1 MGEIIQRAYSCVGVT
16 VVIPIFK
23 VRDFIERCVCTLFN
37 QTLKDIEYI
46 FVDDASPDDSIDILK
61 SCIERYPERR
71 ERVQILVHDQNQG
84 LSAARNTGLAV
95 AAGEYVF
102 HCDSDD
108 FVEKDMLEEMYK
120 AAKKNNADMVY
131 CDFYLSFEKNERY
144 MSCPSYETASDM
156 LKVGLL
162 GGNMK
167 YNVWNKL
174 VKRSLYT
181 DNNITFP
188 AGHAMG
194 EDMTMIRLAAC
205 AKSVAYVPKAFY
217 HYVKLNANAYSA
229 TMHDRHKIDIRF
241 NVDQTVEFL
250 QNKFGNELYKE
261 IAFFKLNTKL
271 PFLITDDETQYEVW
285 KEWWPEANKYICDN
299 KAQAFRT
306 RLVQW
311 LAAKGQFWA
320 VRLYFN
326 VVYKLVYGV
335 IYR

>member
-1 MGEIIQRAYSCVGVT
+1 MMSSTVSII
-16 VVIPIFK
+16 IPVFK
-23 VRDFIERCVCTLFN
+23 VRNFIERCVCSLFE
-37 QTLKDIEYI
+37 QTLKDVEYI
-46 FVDDASPDDSIDILK
+46 FVDDATPDDSIEILK
-61 SCIERYPERR
+61 SCIDRYPERK
-71 ERVQILVHDQNQG
+71 EQILILTHEQNQG
-84 LSAARNTGLAV
+84 LPAARNTGLAV
-95 AAGEYVF
+95 ATGEYVF

-108 FVEKDMLEEMYK
+108 FVEKDMLEEMYN
-120 AAKKNNADMVY
+120 AAKAKDADMVY

-144 MSCPSYETASDM
+144 MSNPVYETADDV
-156 LKVGLL
+156 LRVGLL

-181 DNNITFP
+181 ENNIAFP

-205 AKSVAYVPKAFY
+205 AKTVAYVPKAFY
-217 HYVKLNANAYSA
+217 HYVKLNSNAYSA
-229 TMHDRHKIDIRF
+229 TMSERHKMDIRF
-241 NVDQTVEFL
+241 NVDQTVAFL
-250 QNKFGNELYKE
+250 QEKFGSALDKE

-285 KEWWPEANKYICDN
+285 KEWWPEANSYIWAN
-299 KAQAFRT
+299 RNQPFRT

-311 LAAKGQFWA
+311 FAAKGQFWA
-320 VRLYFN
+320 VKLYFK

>member
-1 MGEIIQRAYSCVGVT
+1 MDNYKISII
-16 VVIPIFK
+16 IPIFK
-23 VRDFIERCVCTLFN
+23 VRNFIERCVCSLLE

-46 FVDDASPDDSIDILK
+46 FVDDASPDDSIEILK
-61 SCIERYPERR
+61 SCIERYPERKGQ
-71 ERVQILVHDQNQG
+71 VTILTHEQNKG
-84 LSAARNTGLAV
+84 LPAARNTGMTV
-95 AAGEYVF
+95 ATGEYVF

-108 FVEKDMLEEMYK
+108 FVEKDMMEEMYN
-120 AAKKNNADMVY
+120 AAKASDADMVY

-144 MSCPSYETASDM
+144 MSNPVYQTAEDM
-156 LKVGLL
+156 FKLGLL

-174 VKRSLYT
+174 VRRSLYT
-181 DNNITFP
+181 GNDIWFP

-205 AKSVAYVPKAFY
+205 AKSVVYVPKAFY

-229 TMHDRHKIDIRF
+229 TMSERHKIDIRF

-250 QNKFGNELYKE
+250 KKKFGHSLNKE

-271 PFLITDDETQYEVW
+271 PFIITDDATQYEVW
-285 KEWWPEANKYICDN
+285 KEWWPEANKYICEN
-299 KAQAFRT
+299 KQQAFRT

-311 LAAKGQFWA
+311 FAAKGQFWA
-320 VRLYFN
+320 VKFYFK

>member
-1 MGEIIQRAYSCVGVT
+1 MQISII
-16 VVIPIFK
+16 IPIFK
-23 VRDFIERCVCTLFN
+23 VRNFIERCVCSLFE
-37 QTLKDIEYI
+37 QTLKDVEYI

-61 SCIERYPERR
+61 ACIERYPERK
-71 ERVQILVHDQNQG
+71 EQVQILVHEQNQG
-84 LSAARNTGLAV
+84 LPAARNTGLAV
-95 AAGEYVF
+95 ATGEYVF

-108 FVEKDMLEEMYK
+108 FVEKDMLEEMYR
-120 AAKKNNADMVY
+120 AAKEKDADMVY

-144 MSCPSYETASDM
+144 MSNPAYETAEDM
-156 LKVGLL
+156 FKQGLL

-174 VKRSLYT
+174 VRRSLYT
-181 DNNITFP
+181 DNDITFP

-229 TMHDRHKIDIRF
+229 TMSERHKVDIRY

-250 QNKFGNELYKE
+250 QSRFGDALDRE

-271 PFLITDDETQYEVW
+271 PFLITDDQAQYEVW
-285 KEWWPEANKYICDN
+285 KEWWLEANKYICEN
-299 KAQAFRT
+299 KQQPLRT
-306 RLVQW
+306 RMVQW
-311 LAAKGQFWA
+311 FAANGQFWA
-320 VRLYFN
+320 VKLYFK

-335 IYR
+335 IYK

>member
-1 MGEIIQRAYSCVGVT
+1 MCSVSVI
-16 VVIPIFK
+16 IPIYK
-23 VRDFIERCVCTLFN
+23 VRKFIERCACSLFE
-37 QTLKDIEYI
+37 QTLKNVEYI

-61 SCIERYPERR
+61 ACIERYPERKGQVR
-71 ERVQILVHDQNQG
+71 ILVHEENQG
-84 LSAARNTGLAV
+84 LPAARNTGLAV
-95 AAGEYVF
+95 ATGEYVF

-108 FVEKDMLEEMYK
+108 FVEADMLEEMYK
-120 AAKKNNADMVY
+120 AAKEKDADMVY

-144 MSCPSYETASDM
+144 MSNPVYETAEDM
-156 LKVGLL
+156 FRKGLL
-162 GGNMK
+162 GGAMK

-229 TMHDRHKIDIRF
+229 TMSERHKVDILF
-241 NVDQTVEFL
+241 NVNQTVEFL
-250 QNKFGNELYKE
+250 QNKFGNALDKE

-271 PFLITDDETQYEVW
+271 PFLITDDKSQYEVW
-285 KEWWPEANKYICDN
+285 KEWWPEANKYICEN
-299 KAQAFRT
+299 KQQAFRT

-311 LAAKGQFWA
+311 FAAKGQFWA
-320 VRLYFN
+320 VKLYFK

>member
-1 MGEIIQRAYSCVGVT
+1 MTHKVSII
-16 VVIPIFK
+16 IPIFK
-23 VRDFIERCVCTLFN
+23 VRNFIERCVCSLFE
-37 QTLKDIEYI
+37 QTLKDVEYI

-61 SCIERYPERR
+61 SCIDRYPERQDQ
-71 ERVQILVHDQNQG
+71 VIILTHEQNQG
-84 LSAARNTGLAV
+84 LPAARNTGLAV
-95 AAGEYVF
+95 VTGEYVF

-120 AAKKNNADMVY
+120 AAKEKDADMVY

-144 MSCPSYETASDM
+144 MSNPVYKTADSM
-156 LKVGLL
+156 LRQGLL

-174 VKRSLYT
+174 VRRSLYT
-181 DNNITFP
+181 DNDILFP

-229 TMHDRHKIDIRF
+229 TMSERHKIDILF

-250 QNKFGNELYKE
+250 EKKYGNALEKE

-271 PFLITDDETQYEVW
+271 PFIITDDATQYEVW
-285 KEWWPEANKYICDN
+285 KEWWPEANKYICEN
-299 KAQAFRT
+299 KQQTFRT
-306 RLVQW
+306 RLVQRF
-311 LAAKGQFWA
+311 AAKGQFWA
-320 VRLYFN
+320 VKLYFK

>member
-1 MGEIIQRAYSCVGVT
+1 MYKVSIIL
-16 VVIPIFK
+16 PIFK
-23 VRDFIERCVCTLFN
+23 VRNFIERCVCSLFE
-37 QTLKDIEYI
+37 QTLQDVEYI
-46 FVDDASPDDSIDILK
+46 FVDDASPDDSINILK
-61 SCIERYPERR
+61 SCIDRYHERKN
-71 ERVQILVHDQNQG
+71 QITILTHKQNQG
-84 LSAARNTGLAV
+84 LPAARNTGLAV
-95 AAGEYVF
+95 ATGEYVF

-108 FVEKDMLEEMYK
+108 FVEKDMLEVMYK
-120 AAKKNNADMVY
+120 VAKEEDADMVY
-131 CDFYLSFEKNERY
+131 CDFYLSFEQNERY
-144 MSCPSYETASDM
+144 MSCPSYKTASDL

-181 DNNITFP
+181 DNSITFP
-188 AGHAMG
+188 AGYAMG

-205 AKSVAYVPKAFY
+205 AKSIAYVPRAFY
-217 HYVKLNANAYSA
+217 HYVKLNTNAYSA
-229 TMHDRHKIDIRF
+229 TMSERHKIDIRF
-241 NVDQTVEFL
+241 NVDHTVDFL
-250 QNKFGNELYKE
+250 QNKFGNELEKE

-299 KAQAFRT
+299 KALAFRT

-320 VRLYFN
+320 VKLYFE

>member
-1 MGEIIQRAYSCVGVT
+1 MVSI
-16 VVIPIFK
+16 VIPIFK
-23 VRDFIERCVCTLFN
+23 VRNFIARCACSLFE
-37 QTLKDIEYI
+37 QTLKDVEYI
-46 FVDDASPDDSIDILK
+46 FVDDASPDDSIEILK
-61 SCIERYPERR
+61 SCTERYTERKS
-71 ERVQILVHDQNQG
+71 QIKILTHEQNKG
-84 LSAARNTGLAV
+84 LPAARNTGLT
-95 AAGEYVF
+95 AATGEYVF

-108 FVEKDMLEEMYK
+108 FVEPTMLEEMYE
-120 AAKKNNADMVY
+120 AAKAKDADMVY

-144 MSCPSYETASDM
+144 MSNPNYETAEDM
-156 LKVGLL
+156 FKLGLL

-174 VKRSLYT
+174 VRRSLYS
-181 DNNITFP
+181 DNDIWFP
-188 AGHAMG
+188 AGHGMG

-205 AKSVAYVPKAFY
+205 AKSIAYVPKAFY
-217 HYVKLNANAYSA
+217 HYVKLNSNAFSA
-229 TMHDRHKIDIRF
+229 TMSDRHKVDIKF
-241 NVDQTVEFL
+241 NVEQTMTFL
-250 QNKFGNELYKE
+250 EDKFGNSLDKE

-285 KEWWPEANKYICDN
+285 KEWWPDANKYICEN
-299 KAQAFRT
+299 KTQAFRT

-320 VRLYFN
+320 VKLYFE

>member
-1 MGEIIQRAYSCVGVT
+1 MSKISII
-16 VVIPIFK
+16 IPIFK
-23 VRDFIERCVCTLFN
+23 VRNFIERCVCSLFE
-37 QTLKDIEYI
+37 QTLQDVEYI
-46 FVDDASPDDSIDILK
+46 FVDDASPDDGIELLK
-61 SCIERYPERR
+61 SCIERYPERASQ
-71 ERVQILVHDQNQG
+71 VQILVHEQNQG
-84 LSAARNTGLAV
+84 LPAARNTGLAV
-95 AAGEYVF
+95 ATGEYIF

-108 FVEKDMLEEMYK
+108 FVEKDMLEVMYK
-120 AAKKNNADMVY
+120 TAKEKDADIVY
-131 CDFYLSFEKNERY
+131 SDFYLSFEKNERY
-144 MSCPSYETASDM
+144 MSCPSYETALDV

-194 EDMTMIRLAAC
+194 EDMTMIRLTAC
-205 AKSVAYVPKAFY
+205 AKTVAYVPKAFY
-217 HYVKLNANAYSA
+217 HYVKLNINAYSA
-229 TMHDRHKIDIRF
+229 TMSERHKVDIRF
-241 NVDQTVEFL
+241 NVGRTVEFL
-250 QNKFGNELYKE
+250 QNKFGNELEKE

-271 PFLITDDETQYEVW
+271 PFLITDDETQYEIW
-285 KEWWPEANKYICDN
+285 KAWWPEANKYICDN

-306 RLVQW
+306 RFVQW

-320 VRLYFN
+320 VKLYYK
-326 VVYKLVYGV
+326 VIYKLVYGV

>member
-1 MGEIIQRAYSCVGVT
+1 MSHNVSLI
-16 VVIPIFK
+16 IPIFK
-23 VRDFIERCVCTLFN
+23 VRNFIERCVCSLFE
-37 QTLKDIEYI
+37 QTLRDVEYI
-46 FVDDASPDDSIDILK
+46 FVDDASPDDSIEILK
-61 SCIERYPERR
+61 SCIERYPERAGQ
-71 ERVQILVHDQNQG
+71 VQILIHEENQG
-84 LSAARNTGLAV
+84 LPAARNTGLSV
-95 AAGEYVF
+95 AKGEYVF

-120 AAKKNNADMVY
+120 SAKEKDADVVY
-131 CDFYLSFEKNERY
+131 CDFYLSFQKNERY
-144 MSCPSYETASDM
+144 MSNPIYETADAM
-156 LKVGLL
+156 LRQGLL

-174 VKRSLYT
+174 VRRNLYT
-181 DNNITFP
+181 DNGIAFP

-194 EDMTMIRLAAC
+194 EDMTMIRIAAC
-205 AKSVAYVPKAFY
+205 AQSVTYVPKAFY
-217 HYVKLNANAYSA
+217 HYVKLNTNAYSA
-229 TMHDRHKIDIRF
+229 TMSEKHMVDIRF

-250 QNKFGNELYKE
+250 QNKFGNELEKE

-271 PFLITDDETQYEVW
+271 PFLITDDKTQYEVW

-311 LAAKGQFWA
+311 LAAKGQLWA
-320 VRLYFN
+320 VKLYFK

>member
-1 MGEIIQRAYSCVGVT
+1 MSVNVSVI
-16 VVIPIFK
+16 IPIFK
-23 VRDFIERCVCTLFN
+23 VSNFIERCVCSLFE
-37 QTLKDIEYI
+37 QTLKDVEYI

-61 SCIERYPERR
+61 ACIERYPERR
-71 ERVQILVHDQNQG
+71 GQVRILVHEHNQG
-84 LSAARNTGLAV
+84 LPAARNTGLVV
-95 AAGEYVF
+95 ATGEYVF

-108 FVEKDMLEEMYK
+108 YLEKEMLGEMYE
-120 AAKKNNADMVY
+120 AAKSHDADMVY
-131 CDFYLSFEKNERY
+131 CDFYLTFAENERY
-144 MSCPSYETASDM
+144 MGNYAYSTAEEY

-162 GGNMK
+162 GGNVK
-167 YNVWNKL
+167 FNVWNKL
-174 VKRSLYT
+174 VKRSIYC
-181 DNNITFP
+181 DNSILFP

-205 AKSVAYVPKAFY
+205 MNKIVYLPKAFY
-217 HYVKLNANAYSA
+217 HYIKINANAYSA
-229 TMHDRHKIDIRF
+229 TMSDRHKMDIRF
-241 NVDQTVEFL
+241 NVDQTVDFL
-250 QNKFGNELYKE
+250 QNKYSHALERE

-320 VRLYFN
+320 VKLYFK

>member
-1 MGEIIQRAYSCVGVT
+1 MYSVSVI
-16 VVIPIFK
+16 IPIFK
-23 VRDFIERCVCTLFN
+23 VRNFIERCVCSLFE
-37 QTLKDIEYI
+37 QTLTDVEYI

-61 SCIERYPERR
+61 ACIERYPERKEQVR
-71 ERVQILVHDQNQG
+71 ILVHEQNQG
-84 LSAARNTGLAV
+84 LPAARNTGLAV
-95 AAGEYVF
+95 ATGEYVF

-108 FVEKDMLEEMYK
+108 FVEKEMLEEMYR
-120 AAKKNNADMVY
+120 AAKEKEADMVY

-144 MSCPSYETASDM
+144 MSNPAYETAEDM
-156 LKVGLL
+156 FKQGLL

-174 VKRSLYT
+174 VRRILYT
-181 DNNITFP
+181 DNDITFP

-229 TMHDRHKIDIRF
+229 TMSERHKVDIRY
-241 NVDQTVEFL
+241 NVDQTVGFL
-250 QNKFGNELYKE
+250 QNRFGDALDRE

-271 PFLITDDETQYEVW
+271 PFLITDDQAQYEVW
-285 KEWWPEANKYICDN
+285 KEWWPEANKYICEN
-299 KAQAFRT
+299 KQQPLRT
-306 RLVQW
+306 RMVQW
-311 LAAKGQFWA
+311 FAANGQFWA
-320 VRLYFN
+320 VKLYFK

-335 IYR
+335 IYK

>member
-1 MGEIIQRAYSCVGVT
+1 MFPQVSVI
-16 VVIPIFK
+16 IPIYK
-23 VRDFIERCVCTLFN
+23 VRKFIERCVCSLFE
-37 QTLKDIEYI
+37 QTLKNVEYI

-61 SCIERYPERR
+61 SCIERYPERKEQVR
-71 ERVQILVHDQNQG
+71 ILVHEENQG
-84 LSAARNTGLAV
+84 LPAARNTGFAM
-95 AAGEYVF
+95 ATGEYVF

-108 FVEKDMLEEMYK
+108 FVEVDMLEEMYK
-120 AAKKNNADMVY
+120 AAKEKDADMVY

-144 MSCPSYETASDM
+144 MSNPVYETAEDM
-156 LKVGLL
+156 FRKGLL
-162 GGNMK
+162 GGAMK

-174 VKRSLYT
+174 VKRNLYT

-229 TMHDRHKIDIRF
+229 TMSERHKVDILF
-241 NVDQTVEFL
+241 NVNQTVEFL
-250 QNKFGNELYKE
+250 QNKFGNALDKE

-271 PFLITDDETQYEVW
+271 PFLITDDKSQYEVW
-285 KEWWPEANKYICDN
+285 KEWWPEANKYICEN
-299 KAQAFRT
+299 KIQPFRT
-306 RLVQW
+306 RMVQW

-320 VRLYFN
+320 VKLYFK

-335 IYR
+335 IYK

>member
-1 MGEIIQRAYSCVGVT
+1 MMAQKVSII
-16 VVIPIFK
+16 IPIFN
-23 VRDFIERCVCTLFN
+23 VRNFIARCVCSLLE
-37 QTLKDIEYI
+37 QTLHDIEYI
-46 FVDDASPDDSIDILK
+46 FVDDASPDDSIEILK
-61 SCIERYPERR
+61 SCIERYPDR
-71 ERVQILVHDQNQG
+71 ETQVTILTHEQNEG
-84 LSAARNTGLAV
+84 LPAARNTGLAV
-95 AAGEYVF
+95 ARGEYVF

-108 FVEKDMLEEMYK
+108 FVEKDMLEQMYN
-120 AAKKNNADMVY
+120 AAKEKDADIVY
-131 CDFYLSFEKNERY
+131 SDFYLSFEKNERY

-174 VKRSLYT
+174 VRRSLYT

-205 AKSVAYVPKAFY
+205 AKSIAYVPKAFY
-217 HYVKLNANAYSA
+217 HYVKLNTNAYSA
-229 TMHDRHKIDIRF
+229 TMSERHKIDIRF
-241 NVDQTVEFL
+241 NVDHTVDFL
-250 QNKFGNELYKE
+250 QNKFGNELEKE

-285 KEWWPEANKYICDN
+285 KEWWPEANKYICEN
-299 KAQAFRT
+299 KAQVFRT

-311 LAAKGQFWA
+311 LAAKGHFR
-320 VRLYFN
+320 VVKLYFK
-326 VVYKLVYGV
+326 VIYKVVYGV

>member
-1 MGEIIQRAYSCVGVT
+1 MDNYKISII
-16 VVIPIFK
+16 IPIFK
-23 VRDFIERCVCTLFN
+23 VRNFIERCVCSLFE
-37 QTLKDIEYI
+37 QTLQDVEYM
-46 FVDDASPDDSIDILK
+46 FVDDASPDDSIEILK
-61 SCIERYPERR
+61 SCLERYPERKAQ
-71 ERVQILVHDQNQG
+71 VTILTHEQNKG
-84 LSAARNTGLAV
+84 LPAARNTGLAV
-95 AAGEYVF
+95 ATGEYVF

-108 FVEKDMLEEMYK
+108 FVEKDMLEEMYNAAK
-120 AAKKNNADMVY
+120 AADVDMVY

-144 MSCPSYETASDM
+144 MSNPVYETADDM
-156 LKVGLL
+156 FRLGLL

-174 VKRSLYT
+174 VRRSLYT
-181 DNNITFP
+181 DNDIWFP

-229 TMHDRHKIDIRF
+229 TMSERHKIDIRF

-250 QNKFGNELYKE
+250 EKKFGHSLNKE

-285 KEWWPEANKYICDN
+285 KEWWSEANKYICEN
-299 KAQAFRT
+299 KQQAFRT

-311 LAAKGQFWA
+311 FAAKGQFWA
-320 VRLYFN
+320 VKFYFK

>member
-1 MGEIIQRAYSCVGVT
+1 MSSISIIT
-16 VVIPIFK
+16 PIFK
-23 VRDFIERCVCTLFN
+23 VRNFIERCVCSLFE
-37 QTLKDIEYI
+37 QTLTDVEYI

-61 SCIERYPERR
+61 ACIKRYPERK
-71 ERVQILVHDQNQG
+71 EQVQILVHEQNRG
-84 LSAARNTGLAV
+84 LPAARNTGLAV
-95 AAGEYVF
+95 ATGEYVF

-120 AAKKNNADMVY
+120 AAKENDADMVY

-144 MSCPSYETASDM
+144 MSNPVYKSVEDM
-156 LKVGLL
+156 LKLGLL

-174 VKRSLYT
+174 VRRSLYT
-181 DNNITFP
+181 DNCITFP
-188 AGHAMG
+188 EGYGMG

-229 TMHDRHKIDIRF
+229 TMTDKHKIDIRF
-241 NVDQTVEFL
+241 NLNKTVEFL
-250 QNKFGNELYKE
+250 QSKFGDTLNQE

-271 PFLITDDETQYEVW
+271 PFLITDDETQYLVW
-285 KEWWPEANKYICDN
+285 KEWWPESNKFICKN
-299 KAQAFRT
+299 KQQALRT
-306 RLVQW
+306 RILQW
-311 LAAKGQFWA
+311 LAAKNQFWA
-320 VRLYFN
+320 VKFYFK
-326 VVYKLVYGV
+326 VVYKLFYGL